1 METPQDLIKPV
12 PPSKG
17 GQTTRSPGD
26 VGRGTDS
33 GGDFAEAMR
42 SARDS
47 ARADVRE
54 APAPAR
60 NARDNTANPAEEAN
74 EFRKADEAPRTDAPT
89 SVARPEGGGE
99 ATEAT
104 ALTSTP
110 ADAGPQPTAAAG
122 TAAPPTLLAQLQP
135 AGLPADAS
143 VTPIPSDAAP
153 ALPVAGLPA
162 DASVA
167 RIPSVAAP
175 PLPVAGLPADTSV
188 ARIPSDAA
196 PAEPV
201 AGLPADASGT
211 PIPSD
216 AAPALPV
223 AGLPATAA
231 FVAEAAVPAPATA
244 APQSPAGTASAPAF
258 VATPEARLVASVD
271 EAIPNQ
277 NQLPAVQPAARNE
290 ADTAALGPALP
301 ISGLRATG
309 ALLPEATVPA
319 PVTAAPRSLPNPSPN
334 GMAPVPV
341 ALAVDRAIGN
351 ALVDRPA
358 TGNYKPAD
366 LAAQPPLDPARIA
379 STGFVA
385 DALQPVATDE
395 PLPALSPL
403 GEPATTPEGGET
415 SAWLTL
421 RPDSLA
427 MALADRTLS
436 RDLAAQVPLEID
448 QMLRSLDNRLSGM
461 TSAAANLTS
470 VGDMVETLGAAAT
483 TGGVQSNPAVPLQ
496 AAGQP
501 ADLPEPV
508 ALSLNAPM
516 QQMGRW
522 ANELGDRLAWV
533 ANNRFGAAT
542 LQVNPPQLGPI
553 EVRILMSGDQAT
565 VSFAA
570 VQPQT
575 REAIQQALPVL
586 ATSFASQGLSL
597 GQASVG
603 RDHLPQQGGQG
614 GSTGSSGGQSGLTA
628 TAVGSVE
635 SSAGSNP
642 TRGGNGLVDT
652 FA

>member
-17 GQTTRSPGD
+17 GQTTRSPSD

-122 TAAPPTLLAQLQP
+122 TAAPPTLLAQLQL

-143 VTPIPSDAAP
+143 VTPIPSGAAP
-153 ALPVAGLPA
+153 ALPVAG
-162 DASVA
+162 V
-167 RIPSVAAP
+167 
-175 PLPVAGLPADTSV
+175 
-188 ARIPSDAA
+188 
-196 PAEPV
+196 
-201 AGLPADASGT
+201 
-211 PIPSD
+211 
-216 AAPALPV
+216 
-223 AGLPATAA
+223 PATGAL
-231 FVAEAAVPAPATA
+231 VAEAAVPAPATA
-244 APQSPAGTASAPAF
+244 APQSPAGTASTPAF

-271 EAIPNQ
+271 EATPNQ
-277 NQLPAVQPAARNE
+277 NQLPAVQPAARND
-290 ADTAALGPALP
+290 ADTAALSPAMTRIERP
-301 ISGLRATG
+301 NRGD
-309 ALLPEATVPA
+309 ALEN
-319 PVTAAPRSLPNPSPN
+319 LPNPSPN

-358 TGNYKPAD
+358 TGNFKPAD

-385 DALQPVATDE
+385 DALQPVAADE

-403 GEPATTPEGGET
+403 GEPATTSQGGET

-461 TSAAANLTS
+461 TSAAANLTG
-470 VGDMVETLGAAAT
+470 VGDMVETLGAAAN
-483 TGGVQSNPAVPLQ
+483 TGGVQSNPAVPIQ

-614 GSTGSSGGQSGLTA
+614 GSTGSAGGQSGLTA

>member
-143 VTPIPSDAAP
+143 
-153 ALPVAGLPA
+153 
-162 DASVA
+162 
-167 RIPSVAAP
+167 
-175 PLPVAGLPADTSV
+175 
-188 ARIPSDAA
+188 
-196 PAEPV
+196 
-201 AGLPADASGT
+201 GT

-244 APQSPAGTASAPAF
+244 APQSPAGTASAPVF

>member
-1 METPQDLIKPV
+1 
-12 PPSKG
+12 
-17 GQTTRSPGD
+17 
-26 VGRGTDS
+26 
-33 GGDFAEAMR
+33 
-42 SARDS
+42 
-47 ARADVRE
+47 
-54 APAPAR
+54 
-60 NARDNTANPAEEAN
+60 
-74 EFRKADEAPRTDAPT
+74 
-89 SVARPEGGGE
+89 
-99 ATEAT
+99 
-104 ALTSTP
+104 
-110 ADAGPQPTAAAG
+110 
-122 TAAPPTLLAQLQP
+122 
-135 AGLPADAS
+135 
-143 VTPIPSDAAP
+143 
-153 ALPVAGLPA
+153 
-162 DASVA
+162 
-167 RIPSVAAP
+167 
-175 PLPVAGLPADTSV
+175 
-188 ARIPSDAA
+188 
-196 PAEPV
+196 
-201 AGLPADASGT
+201 
-211 PIPSD
+211 
-216 AAPALPV
+216 
-223 AGLPATAA
+223 GLPATAA
-231 FVAEAAVPAPATA
+231 FAAEAAVPAPA
-244 APQSPAGTASAPAF
+244 
-258 VATPEARLVASVD
+258 
-271 EAIPNQ
+271 
-277 NQLPAVQPAARNE
+277 
-290 ADTAALGPALP
+290 
-301 ISGLRATG
+301 
-309 ALLPEATVPA
+309 
-319 PVTAAPRSLPNPSPN
+319 TAAPRSLPNPSPN

>member
-162 DASVA
+162 
-167 RIPSVAAP
+167 
-175 PLPVAGLPADTSV
+175 
-188 ARIPSDAA
+188 
-196 PAEPV
+196 
-201 AGLPADASGT
+201 
-211 PIPSD
+211 
-216 AAPALPV
+216 
-223 AGLPATAA
+223 TAA

-366 LAAQPPLDPARIA
+366 LAAQRPLDPARIA

-461 TSAAANLTS
+461 TSAASNLTS

>member
-26 VGRGTDS
+26 ISRGTDS

-110 ADAGPQPTAAAG
+110 ADAGRQPTAAAG

-143 VTPIPSDAAP
+143 VTPIPSGAAP
-153 ALPVAGLPA
+153 A
-162 DASVA
+162 
-167 RIPSVAAP
+167 
-175 PLPVAGLPADTSV
+175 LPVAGLPADTSV

-196 PAEPV
+196 PA
-201 AGLPADASGT
+201 
-211 PIPSD
+211 
-216 AAPALPV
+216 LPV

-231 FVAEAAVPAPATA
+231 LVAEAAVPAPATA

-271 EAIPNQ
+271 EATPNQ
-277 NQLPAVQPAARNE
+277 NQLPAVQPAARNG

-309 ALLPEATVPA
+309 ALLSEATVPA
-319 PVTAAPRSLPNPSPN
+319 TAAHQSPPNPSPN

-358 TGNYKPAD
+358 TGNFKPAD

-385 DALQPVATDE
+385 DALQPVTADE

-403 GEPATTPEGGET
+403 GEPATTSEGGET

-461 TSAAANLTS
+461 TSAAANLTG
-470 VGDMVETLGAAAT
+470 VGDMVETLGAAAN

>member
-110 ADAGPQPTAAAG
+110 ADGGPQPTAAAG
-122 TAAPPTLLAQLQP
+122 TTTPPTLLAQLQP

-143 VTPIPSDAAP
+143 VTPIPSGAAP
-153 ALPVAGLPA
+153 ALPVAG
-162 DASVA
+162 V
-167 RIPSVAAP
+167 
-175 PLPVAGLPADTSV
+175 
-188 ARIPSDAA
+188 
-196 PAEPV
+196 
-201 AGLPADASGT
+201 
-211 PIPSD
+211 
-216 AAPALPV
+216 
-223 AGLPATAA
+223 PATGAL
-231 FVAEAAVPAPATA
+231 VAEAAVPAPATA
-244 APQSPAGTASAPAF
+244 APQSLAGTASAPAF

-271 EAIPNQ
+271 EATPNQ
-277 NQLPAVQPAARNE
+277 NQLPAVQPAARND

-301 ISGLRATG
+301 ISGLRATE
-309 ALLPEATVPA
+309 ALLSEATVPA
-319 PVTAAPRSLPNPSPN
+319 PATATPRSLPNPSPN

-358 TGNYKPAD
+358 TGNFKPAD

-385 DALQPVATDE
+385 DALQPVAADE

-403 GEPATTPEGGET
+403 GEPATTSEGGET

-427 MALADRTLS
+427 MALADHTLS

-461 TSAAANLTS
+461 TSAAANLTG
-470 VGDMVETLGAAAT
+470 VGDMVETLGAAAN

>member
-17 GQTTRSPGD
+17 GQTTRSPSD

-143 VTPIPSDAAP
+143 VTPIPSGAAP
-153 ALPVAGLPA
+153 ALPVAG
-162 DASVA
+162 V
-167 RIPSVAAP
+167 
-175 PLPVAGLPADTSV
+175 
-188 ARIPSDAA
+188 
-196 PAEPV
+196 
-201 AGLPADASGT
+201 
-211 PIPSD
+211 
-216 AAPALPV
+216 
-223 AGLPATAA
+223 PATGAL
-231 FVAEAAVPAPATA
+231 VAEAAVPAPATA
-244 APQSPAGTASAPAF
+244 APQSLAGTASAPAF

-271 EAIPNQ
+271 EATPNQ
-277 NQLPAVQPAARNE
+277 NQLPAVQPAARND
-290 ADTAALGPALP
+290 ADTAALTPAMTRIERP
-301 ISGLRATG
+301 NRGD
-309 ALLPEATVPA
+309 ALE
-319 PVTAAPRSLPNPSPN
+319 SLPNPSPN

-358 TGNYKPAD
+358 TGNFKPAD

-385 DALQPVATDE
+385 DALQPVAADE

-403 GEPATTPEGGET
+403 GEPATTSEGGET

-461 TSAAANLTS
+461 TSAAANLTG
-470 VGDMVETLGAAAT
+470 VGDMVETLGAAAN
-483 TGGVQSNPAVPLQ
+483 TGGVQSNPAVPIQ

-614 GSTGSSGGQSGLTA
+614 GSTGSAGGQSGLTA